1 MDRIKRWWVQ
11 CLTTLVTNSY
21 IKGFLE
27 GTIYK
32 GKLKVVCSPGM
43 NCYSC
48 PGAVTSCPIG
58 ALQAVLGSAKYWYSV
73 YVIGVIGA
81 MGLILGRWICGFL
94 CPFGWFQELLH
105 KIKTPKFS
113 VPKWLKPFKYLFLVV
128 FVILLPLFVTNII
141 GIGDP
146 AYCKY
151 ICPVGTLEGGIPL
164 VLTNPS
170 LKQAIGTL
178 YYWKLSVLFGV
189 IIWSVLACRPF
200 CKVMCPLGAIYGLF
214 NKISFYQYH
223 VNADTC
229 ITCGKCEQVCQM
241 DVTMYKSPN
250 HTECIRCGDCKRTCP
265 TGAISSGIHV
275 GCKEKTLKSL

>member
-11 CLTTLVTNSY
+11 CLTTLVTNTY
-21 IKGFLE
+21 VKGFLG

-32 GKLKVVCSPGM
+32 GKLKAVCSPGM

-73 YVIGVIGA
+73 YVVGSIGA
-81 MGLILGRWICGFL
+81 MGLLLGRWICGFL
-94 CPFGWFQELLH
+94 CPFGWFQELVH
-105 KIKTPKFS
+105 KIKTPKVS

-128 FVILLPLFVTNII
+128 FVMLLPLFVTNII

-178 YYWKLSVLFGV
+178 YYWKLSVLAGV
-189 IIWSVLACRPF
+189 IIWSVLAYRPF

-214 NKISFYQYH
+214 NKISFYQYR
-223 VNADTC
+223 VDNDTC

-241 DVTMYKSPN
+241 DVTMYKIPN
-250 HTECIRCGDCKRTCP
+250 HPECIRCGDCKMTCP
-265 TGAISSGIHV
+265 TGAISSGIHL